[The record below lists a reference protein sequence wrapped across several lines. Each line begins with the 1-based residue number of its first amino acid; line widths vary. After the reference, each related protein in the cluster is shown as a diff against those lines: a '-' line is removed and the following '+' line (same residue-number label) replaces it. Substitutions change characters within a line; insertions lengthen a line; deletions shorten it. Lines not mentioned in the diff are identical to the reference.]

1 MTAVLYRVRQGLR
14 ALFAFTT
21 SVDYGLVSEFLSP
34 ALMKHFRAMRH
45 SEQLHSLR
53 VLHALLA
60 AGSVPHELAVAAL
73 LHDVGKSR
81 YPMSLWQRTLP
92 VLVKRFSP
100 QLLDRL
106 SAGDGVSRW
115 RRGFVVYV
123 HHPAWSADIIAEN
136 GGDPDAA
143 WLAAHHADNAATWRD
158 HPLYEQLCRLQ
169 AADDT
174 E

>member
-1 MTAVLYRVRQGLR
+1 MAAALYRVRQGLR
-14 ALFAFTT
+14 ALFAFAYP
-21 SVDYGLVSEFLSP
+21 VDYAQVERFLSP
-34 ALMKHFRAMRH
+34 ALLAHFRAMRH

-53 VLHALLA
+53 VLEAVRHGGDLTS
-60 AGSVPHELAVAAL
+60 GLAVAAL

-92 VLVKRFSP
+92 VLVKRFLP
-100 QLLDRL
+100 QIFARL
-106 SAGDGVSRW
+106 SAGDPTRRW
-115 RRGFVVYV
+115 QRGFVVYA

-136 GGDPDAA
+136 DGPADAV
-143 WLAAHHADNAATWRD
+143 WLAAHHADDPAQWRE

-169 AADDT
+169 AADDS